1 MTDRPAE
8 ARADAPAETRADATA
23 GTRAGA
29 PAGADTHSGEAGG
42 LVPGGPASGAALDWC
57 HSRLR
62 AGSAGAE
69 DPEDPATVRSM
80 PIVLHLPKAD
90 PPSRTPLLEAVAGAV
105 AALCL
110 DVRVAPGGEWHQAY
124 ADWLDARMRKI
135 ARRAR
140 GAQWRASL
148 EVPGVTRELEGAT
161 ARAFVPGP
169 VGEVDPRL
177 AKLQIG
183 GTDLERDNPGPPPA
197 GTPVV
202 WIDGALRMSTG
213 KAAAQVG
220 HGVMLLIAAME
231 RDRLDRWLGE
241 GLPVAVREADPAR
254 WRELSDSVARR
265 VPGVAA
271 VVDAGYTEVAPGS
284 LTVIAVDGR

>member
-1 MTDRPAE
+1 MTGTPGAGE
-8 ARADAPAETRADATA
+8 GGPET
-23 GTRAGA
+23 GA
-29 PAGADTHSGEAGG
+29 P
-42 LVPGGPASGAALDWC
+42 VNGGPATGGPATGAALDWC
-57 HSRLR
+57 HARLR

-69 DPEDPATVRSM
+69 DPEDRATVRSM

-90 PPSRTPLLEAVAGAV
+90 PPARTPLLESVAGAV

-110 DVRVAPGGEWHQAY
+110 DERVAPGGPWHEAY
-124 ADWLDARMRKI
+124 AAWLDARMRKI

-148 EVPGVTRELEGAT
+148 EVPGVTREIDGAA

-169 VGEVDPRL
+169 VDEVDPRL
-177 AKLQIG
+177 ARLQIG
-183 GTDLERDNPGPPPA
+183 GTDLERDEPGAPPE

-202 WIDGALRMSTG
+202 WIDGALEMSTG

-231 RDRLDRWLGE
+231 RDRLDRWLAD
-241 GLPVAVREADPAR
+241 GLPVAVREADPSR
-254 WRELSDSVARR
+254 WQDLAEAVAAGT
-265 VPGVAA
+265 PGVAA

-284 LTVIAVDGR
+284 LTVIAVDA